1 MPRIHFHTAKGAQMK
16 YLIGIATHT
25 GENIDIH
32 FGHCKEFQII
42 EVTDN
47 ETYEATD
54 VIDAGRACDGTCDH
68 GEIERVGEKLKSC
81 KYVLSA
87 KIGPGAAKILRD
99 KGITAL
105 EIEAPIDYAVEK
117 VMIYDKRKEQAN
129 RG

>member
-1 MPRIHFHTAKGAQMK
+1 MK
-16 YLIGIATHT
+16 YLVGIATHT

-47 ETYEATD
+47 ESYEPVD

-68 GEIERVGEKLKSC
+68 TEIARVGELLKDC

-99 KGITAL
+99 IGIVAL
-105 EIEAPIDYAVEK
+105 EIEAPIDYAIDKIMV
-117 VMIYDKRKEQAN
+117 YDQRQEQAN

>member
-1 MPRIHFHTAKGAQMK
+1 MK

-32 FGHCKEFQII
+32 FGHCKEFQLI

-47 ETYEATD
+47 KSWEDAG

-68 GEIERVGEKLKSC
+68 AEIARVGERLKDC

-99 KGITAL
+99 MGITAL
-105 EIEAPIDYAVEK
+105 EIEAPIDYALEK
-117 VMIYDKRKEQAN
+117 LMVFDERKQKAN

>member
-1 MPRIHFHTAKGAQMK
+1 MPRIHFHTVKEADMK
-16 YLIGIATHT
+16 YLVGIATHT

-32 FGHCKEFQII
+32 FGHCKEFQIV

-47 ETYEATD
+47 ESFEPVD

-68 GEIERVGEKLKSC
+68 KEIARVGELLKDC

-99 KGITAL
+99 IGIVAL
-105 EIEAPIDYAVEK
+105 EIEAPIDYAIEK
-117 VMIYDKRKEQAN
+117 IMVYDQRQAQAN

>member
-1 MPRIHFHTAKGAQMK
+1 MPRILFHMAKEELIK

-25 GENIDIH
+25 GENIDVH

-47 ETYEATD
+47 ESWEAVD

-68 GEIERVGEKLKSC
+68 GEIAKVGERLKSC

-99 KGITAL
+99 IGITAL
-105 EIEAPIDYAVEK
+105 EIEAPIDYAIGRLMVYDPRK
-117 VMIYDKRKEQAN
+117 VQAN
-129 RG
+129 RA

>member
-1 MPRIHFHTAKGAQMK
+1 MHRILFHTAKEMEMK
-16 YLIGIATHT
+16 YLVGIATHT

-47 ETYEATD
+47 ESFDAVD

-68 GEIERVGEKLKSC
+68 KEIARVGELLKGC

-99 KGITAL
+99 LGIVAL
-105 EIEAPIDYAVEK
+105 EIEAPVDYAIDRI
-117 VMIYDKRKEQAN
+117 MAYDRRQMQAN